1 MNPYEPSRVVGKHD
15 GGAAPGRLSTLG
27 FCVVGLAV
35 IFAVYYV
42 TSILTLPF
50 ANEVWF
56 GELPIFAVV
65 QLPKIYLNSV
75 IQDAMIS
82 LLPLLGLNSGSAS
95 PDLILTHPW
104 ALGVTVTLPP
114 LTVIC
119 VLMLSR
125 HLRYSRLTGAV
136 ILIGAIDAIV
146 TWWFDSS
153 SSLSLF

>member
-1 MNPYEPSRVVGKHD
+1 MNPYESGQVVDEHFDKHVSE
-15 GGAAPGRLSTLG
+15 RLSTLD
-27 FCVVGLAV
+27 FCAVVLAV

-56 GELPIFAVV
+56 GELPIFAVI
-65 QLPKIYLNSV
+65 QLPKIYFNSV

-95 PDLILTHPW
+95 PDLILTHPR

-119 VLMLSR
+119 ALMLSR